1 MWAIAIPKPGR
12 VGYELLKFST
22 PDIALPDT
30 TLDSLW
36 SCAKEYY
43 GITALTAVTGVGG
56 IPISKLTLGHGIWLG
71 AGKKTNL
78 ISHYGLKFFPMAK
91 LPPATIAQ
99 MAKSTFGT
107 IRIFGIVG
115 RASPYVALGLAVYDV
130 VSIGLCAYKEKMAG
144 ERTKDEIFEKSI
156 DIFIDATGFIDR
168 KKIHLS
174 TNPAIDLKIHTD
186 DLTLFILQI
195 EKYFDMKPTPEE
207 WLKVGT
213 FEQLAEF
220 VELNRG
226 IKKPRKPIAFW
237 RRLFGLYS

>member
-1 MWAIAIPKPGR
+1 MNELPLSMIINFGIKKLEKSGLKIEIKKSSLINNFSLSKNECGAIAIPKPGR

-36 SCAKEYY
+36 SCAKEHY

-56 IPISKLTLGHGIWLG
+56 IPISKLTLGHGVWLG
-71 AGKKTNL
+71 TGKKTNL

-91 LPPATIAQ
+91 LPPSTIAQ

-130 VSIGLCAYKEKMAG
+130 VSIGLCAYKEKNG
-144 ERTKDEIFEKSI
+144 R
-156 DIFIDATGFIDR
+156 
-168 KKIHLS
+168 
-174 TNPAIDLKIHTD
+174 
-186 DLTLFILQI
+186 
-195 EKYFDMKPTPEE
+195 
-207 WLKVGT
+207 
-213 FEQLAEF
+213 
-220 VELNRG
+220 
-226 IKKPRKPIAFW
+226 
-237 RRLFGLYS
+237 